1 LGVVKSGVKFGDKF
15 IFLRFYVFVGLA
27 KTIQISDEVWAEL
40 THLKADLKARSL
52 DEVLRRLLEA
62 WKHSKQ

>member
-1 LGVVKSGVKFGDKF
+1 M
-15 IFLRFYVFVGLA
+15 FLLFHFVM
-27 KTIQISDEVWAEL
+27 KTITISDEVWAEL

-62 WKHSKQ
+62 WKQLKR